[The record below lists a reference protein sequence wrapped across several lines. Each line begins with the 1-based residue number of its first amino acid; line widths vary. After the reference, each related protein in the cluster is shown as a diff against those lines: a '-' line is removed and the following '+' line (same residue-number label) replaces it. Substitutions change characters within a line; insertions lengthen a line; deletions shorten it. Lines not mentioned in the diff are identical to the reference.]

1 MLIPFVTCFSVIMV
15 TDFPVYVLYNTIV
28 SVSVLILGKNSAALD
43 EVVSSLGTT
52 QPLSSLH

>member
-1 MLIPFVTCFSVIMV
+1 MV

-43 EVVSSLGTT
+43 EVVSSLGTN